1 MQISYNLNF
10 VALSVLMAIIG
21 SYAVLAFLPS
31 FTQKENDA
39 RFTALIMG
47 ILMGLTIWT
56 MHFIGMK
63 AFTTTEEVNYDI
75 FITILSILPAA
86 LGSGVA
92 FSLLISKTM
101 KPPSKKR
108 LLISSLILAS
118 SISLMHYT
126 GMAAMMMH
134 ARISYNYFLVILSI
148 VVAFLAS
155 YLSLRYYINLNFLR
169 QSRIEKHG
177 KIFPALLMGFTISL
191 MHYTGMISTN
201 FIPDSTLSK
210 SGELLLNEYHTSALA
225 FYCAFMLILT
235 SLFVSVTVGLQSYVE
250 K

>member
-1 MQISYNLNF
+1 
-10 VALSVLMAIIG
+10 MAIIG

-63 AFTTTEEVNYDI
+63 AFTTTEEIYYDI

-148 VVAFLAS
+148 VVAFSAS
-155 YLSLRYYINLNFLR
+155 YLSLTYFLNLNFLRQVLR

-177 KIFPALLMGFTISL
+177 KIFPAVLMGFTISL
-191 MHYTGMISTN
+191 MHYIGMMSTN

-210 SGELLLNEYHTSALA
+210 SGELLLNEYHTYALA